1 MPSVDEA
8 EISELLLELI
18 DAWNRGDVDAYGVRY
33 RNDATFTNVNGM
45 FHVGREEF
53 DRRSGEIFAVL

>member
-8 EISELLLELI
+8 EINDLLLELI

-33 RNDATFTNVNGM
+33 CNDATFTNVNGM
-45 FHVGREEF
+45 FHVGREQF
-53 DRRSGEIFAVL
+53 DWRNSEIFAVR